1 MAHQFGF
8 MLEPVPDNELPEH
21 GMPAVDAMRLIGE
34 KLLAGSR
41 PPAVSRFLE
50 PRLDSTRTDGK
61 ARTGLPSS

>member
-1 MAHQFGF
+1 MAHQ
-8 MLEPVPDNELPEH
+8 LPEH

-61 ARTGLPSS
+61 ARTGIPSS